1 MDLSFRWPH
10 PRYDT
15 VIGSLS
21 FRLHTF
27 ENAYGID
34 PESVDVTTDTDGGM
48 RVTAS
53 RLTWAGGQRTSDGT
67 LTATITPTP
76 AGVCVAVAGSH
87 ADGVRS
93 IGVTLHDRPVGEITG
108 VREEPLDIPPA
119 GRLLR
124 YPNGWFDLASP
135 YVVITGQ
142 GTDDLVVRSL
152 DDRPRPKTYAF
163 VPHFSGAGESADVAS
178 STMDVELL
186 VEEEATAPSLLFEAP
201 AWVIETVSTPA
212 AVAATIVAHREH
224 IEAVYPVDTWETRS
238 DVPEWLRQKS
248 LVLTL
253 HGQHFT
259 GRIFNDYEGM
269 LQQIRLVAEQIDGSR
284 ILAYLPGW
292 EGRYYRY
299 YGRYDVDPVMGGEDA
314 FRRLVGEARNL
325 GVHVMPMFGA
335 NVASRDV
342 PGFERWAEPGLL
354 RRPSGL
360 SDAGSVDWDGS
371 RHYDHSGALINPAYA
386 PWRAHLVSQI
396 AALQH
401 RFGFDAT
408 FLDITAMF
416 ANDPNGDTTAGL
428 RALIDEIHAELPGH
442 LVAGEAWF
450 DAIGGIIP
458 LVQTGHHDNV
468 PVFHDLP
475 DEALFTRTNRSF
487 GHVNLGDPAHGSSG
501 VHEAGYVAAWRLP
514 VRKGVI
520 PTIGIVEDTLDA
532 APERVAQIVAD
543 AHEYADRYLRVAARV

>member
-1 MDLSFRWPH
+1 MMDLSFRWPH
-10 PRYDT
+10 PRFNTSVGD
-15 VIGSLS
+15 IS

-27 ENAYGID
+27 DNVYGVD
-34 PESVDVTTDTDGGM
+34 PQSVDTTTDTDGGM
-48 RVTAS
+48 RITTS
-53 RLTWAGGQRTSDGT
+53 RLTWAGGQRTSAGT
-67 LTATITPTP
+67 LTATVTPTP
-76 AGVCVAVAGSH
+76 AGVMIAVTGEH

-93 IGVTLHDRPVGEITG
+93 IGLTLHDRPVGKITG
-108 VREEPLDIPPA
+108 VREEPLDIPAA

-135 YVVITGQ
+135 YAVITGQ
-142 GTDDLVVRSL
+142 SGSDLVVRSL

-163 VPHFSGAGESADVAS
+163 VPHFGDAAAA
-178 STMDVELL
+178 STMDIELIVEA
-186 VEEEATAPSLLFEAP
+186 EATAPARLFEAP
-201 AWVIETVSTPA
+201 AWVLETSSSPA
-212 AVAATIVAHREH
+212 ATEATVVAHREH
-224 IEAVYPVDTWETRS
+224 IEAVYPAEAWEVRA
-238 DVPEWLRQKS
+238 DVPDWLRQKS

-259 GRIFNDYEGM
+259 GRVFNDYDGM
-269 LQQIRLVAEQIDGSR
+269 LQKIRRVASQIDGSR

-292 EGRYYRY
+292 EGRYYRF

-314 FRRLVGEARNL
+314 FRRLVSEARDL

-335 NVASRDV
+335 NVAARDV

-360 SDAGSVDWDGS
+360 TDAGSVDWDAS
-371 RHYDHSGALINPAYA
+371 RHYDHSGALINPAFA
-386 PWRAHLVSQI
+386 PWRAHLVGQI

-401 RFGFDAT
+401 RFEFDAT
-408 FLDITAMF
+408 FLDITAMH
-416 ANDPNGDTTAGL
+416 ANDPNGDTTTGL
-428 RALIDEIHAELPGH
+428 RALIDEIHSELPGH

-450 DAIGGIIP
+450 DAIGGITP

-468 PVFHDLP
+468 PVFHDVP
-475 DEALFTRTNRSF
+475 DAELFDRTNRSF

-501 VHEAGYVAAWRLP
+501 VHEAGYVSAWRLP

-520 PTIGIVEDTLDA
+520 PTIGIVEDTLDK
-532 APERVAQIVAD
+532 APERVAQIVSD
-543 AHEYADRYLRVAARV
+543 AHEYADRFLPVTARA